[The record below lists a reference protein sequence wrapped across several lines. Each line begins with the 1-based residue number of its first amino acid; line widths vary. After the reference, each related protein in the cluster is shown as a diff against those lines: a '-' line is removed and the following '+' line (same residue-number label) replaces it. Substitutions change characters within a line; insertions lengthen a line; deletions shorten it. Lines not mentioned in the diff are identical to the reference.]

1 VVVHDYVTQRGGA
14 ERVVLQLL
22 AAFPG
27 SPLVTSCWNPPTTYP
42 AFGNYHVE
50 TLWLDRVSPFRRDPR
65 RAFPFLAAAFSRH
78 AIVNADVVL
87 CSSSGWA
94 HRVATAAPKIVYCH
108 NPARWLYQP
117 RDYLPAMSGPVRRA
131 VTAAMEP
138 LRRSDRLAAL
148 QAARYVVNSSVVAR
162 RVKAAYGI
170 DAAVVP
176 PASGLAADGPQEPLP
191 GIDPGF
197 LLTVGRPRSYKR
209 TELVADA
216 VASLPAER
224 LVIVGG
230 SANRWPLPR
239 ITAVSGLR
247 DAQMRWLYANAAGLV
262 AVAEEDF
269 GLSPVEAQSFGLPSV
284 VLRSGGYLDSTIEDV
299 TGVFVDEPSSGQV
312 AEGIRSLRSRSWDP
326 EAIRLSGKRF
336 SGDAF
341 AARMNE
347 IVAQVLRRDR
357 PAPASA
363 AGWSRRGSR
372 DEIAVSMLDDSTD
385 RRRVEVS
392 GSGQPGGRQP
402 RPKAGVSD
410 KTPQGARERI
420 NVSRRKK

>member
-1 VVVHDYVTQRGGA
+1 MGKPKSVADIAAQQGTGRVVVVHDYVTQRGGA

-22 AAFPG
+22 DAFPG

-50 TLWLDRVSPFRRDPR
+50 TLWLDRVIPFRRDPR

-78 AIVNADVVL
+78 VIVNADVVL

-94 HRVATAAPKIVYCH
+94 HRVATTAPKIVYCH

-117 RDYLPAMSGPVRRA
+117 RDYFPALSGRARRA
-131 VTAAMEP
+131 VSAAMEP
-138 LRRSDRLAAL
+138 LRRSDRAAAH

-176 PASGLAADGPQEPLP
+176 PASGLSADGPQERLA

-230 SANRWPLPR
+230 SANGWPSPR
-239 ITAVSGLR
+239 ITAVSALR
-247 DAQMRWLYANAAGLV
+247 DAEMRWLYANASGLV

-299 TGVFVDEPSSGQV
+299 TGVFVDDPSAAQV
-312 AEGIRSLRSRSWDP
+312 ADGIRSLRSRSWDA
-326 EAIRLSGKRF
+326 EAIRLSAKRF
-336 SGDAF
+336 SCDAF
-341 AARMNE
+341 AARINE
-347 IVAQVLRRDR
+347 IVAEVLRRDR
-357 PAPASA
+357 LVEAPAS
-363 AGWSRRGSR
+363 GWSGHGSR
-372 DEIAVSMLDDSTD
+372 DQTTVEVLDSSSD
-385 RRRVEVS
+385 RRRVKVS
-392 GSGQPGGRQP
+392 GSGQPGGR
-402 RPKAGVSD
+402 
-410 KTPQGARERI
+410 
-420 NVSRRKK
+420 